1 MTAFWF
7 TLVGVLLIVIALLGR
22 LLDRLP
28 VSPAMIYLLVGVVL
42 GPAAFNALE
51 LHPLRHLALLETLSE
66 VALLI
71 ALFTVGIKLRVPV
84 GDARWVLPLRLA
96 TLSMLATVLGITLV
110 AWLFFGFSPGLAL
123 VLGAALAP
131 TDPVLASE
139 VQLRSP
145 EDRDALRFGLTGEGG
160 LNDGTAF
167 PFVLLGLGVLGAGVS
182 DFSVTRWLA
191 VDVLWSVTVGLGVGF
206 AVGTIL
212 ATGVR
217 ALRARISN
225 AVIFDEF
232 LLMGVIALSYG
243 IALAVHSLGFLAVF
257 AAGLALRRADDMHSN
272 SRAEKTSQH
281 SPLTPSMLGVNEQL
295 ERIAEVAIVLLVG
308 VMISTGYWSMAGLGI
323 AAVLF
328 FVIRPLAV
336 YAGVAGAP
344 AARMQRRLLG
354 WFGIRG
360 IGSFYYAIY
369 AVNLGSDEILYADAE
384 KLLSCIFTVIAASI
398 VVHGISAAP
407 LMELYQRRWSR
418 GRRACPR
425 CRTNDDSSGVP
436 FPRHNQ
442 FRLLARAAAGLGQST
457 HGANGLES
465 DRGQLDPLARRH
477 SGAVGKAH

>member
-1 MTAFWF
+1 MVSAFWF

-28 VSPAMIYLLVGVVL
+28 VSPAMVYLLVGVAL
-42 GPAAFNALE
+42 GPAALNALE

-84 GDARWVLPLRLA
+84 GDPRWALPLRLA
-96 TLSMLATVLGITLV
+96 TLSMLGTMLGIALL
-110 AWLFFGFSPGLAL
+110 AWLLFGFSPGLAL

-145 EDRDALRFGLTGEGG
+145 QDRDALRFGLTGEGG

-167 PFVLLGLGVLGAGVS
+167 PFVILGLGVLGAG
-182 DFSVTRWLA
+182 DPEFSLGHWLGM
-191 VDVLWSVTVGLGVGF
+191 DVMWSVTVGLGVGF
-206 AVGTIL
+206 AVGTLL
-212 ATGVR
+212 AAGVR
-217 ALRARISN
+217 VLRTRISN

-232 LLMGVIALSYG
+232 LLLGVIALSYG
-243 IALAVHSLGFLAVF
+243 IALELHSLGFLAVF
-257 AAGLALRRADDMHSN
+257 AAGLALRRADDLHAPERPAQEQSP
-272 SRAEKTSQH
+272 Q
-281 SPLTPSMLGVNEQL
+281 PLTPSMLSVNEQL

-308 VMISTGYWSMAGLGI
+308 VMISTGYWSMTGLGI
-323 AAVLF
+323 AALLF
-328 FVIRPLAV
+328 IVIRPLSV
-336 YAGVAGAP
+336 WVGVAGAP

-369 AVNLGSDEILYADAE
+369 AVNMGSDVVLYSDAE

-398 VVHGISAAP
+398 LVHGISAAP
-407 LMELYQRRWSR
+407 LMELYQRRWSS
-418 GRRACPR
+418 GRR
-425 CRTNDDSSGVP
+425 
-436 FPRHNQ
+436 
-442 FRLLARAAAGLGQST
+442 RAPAV
-457 HGANGLES
+457 S
-465 DRGQLDPLARRH
+465 DKR
-477 SGAVGKAH
+477 